1 MRGEDWP
8 SELGHAAPHPARQMQ
23 AQSRAPWIIT
33 AVAVLIAAASLVALA
48 VRGQRSAEPASVTT
62 PAPVTA
68 EFSASAAQERI
79 CNTLKT
85 GYPNVLA
92 AVHASNEFLSVPW
105 SDPDR
110 VRTSNVLARETAEL
124 ADELEAAL
132 TAETPRSLK
141 AAVAEFITG
150 LRAAS
155 MSYRDHAADEQ
166 INGVG
171 ALYNASRHEV
181 LQTCGVED

>member
-8 SELGHAAPHPARQMQ
+8 SELGHAAPHSARQMP

-33 AVAVLIAAASLVALA
+33 AVAVLIAAASLIALA
-48 VRGQRSAEPASVTT
+48 VRGQRSAEPASVAT
-62 PAPVTA
+62 PVPA
-68 EFSASAAQERI
+68 EVSASAAQERI

-92 AVHASNEFLSVPW
+92 AVHASNEFLSAPW
-105 SDPDR
+105 SNPDR